1 MENWIKKQ
9 AALAPTRTA
18 VTNGTTSLSF
28 AQLAQ
33 TTAQLD
39 RKLAAL
45 GALKGQRVA
54 LLTDNSLAGYLTAMA
69 LLNAGKT
76 IVWLNRRLSAQEL
89 NYQLADSQ
97 VTVCLYEDQLDVN
110 GLNCQTISLS
120 QVKAAP
126 EQAFT
131 ACSDFNTT
139 AAASIMYTSGTTGQ
153 PKGVVQTFGNHFSSA
168 TASALNLGVTPAD
181 EWLCTVPIFHIS
193 GFSIMMRG
201 LIYGM
206 TVRLTNRFDAEEIH
220 QMLVNEPITMIS
232 VVPYM
237 LKKLLAV
244 KQAGQASYNQ
254 QFRGMLLGGGPID
267 QATLKQCQELNI
279 SVVQSYG
286 MTETCS
292 QIVALSFADAPQH
305 IGSSGKPLF
314 LTQLR
319 LAEDT
324 NEIQI
329 KTPALSPAYLGQ
341 PEKRAAKTTA
351 DGWFKTGDIGHFDAD
366 GFLYIHGRGD
376 DMIISGG
383 ENIFPDEVEAAYAQ
397 CPFAADIAVI
407 GVNDDQWEQKPV
419 AFVIPNEQTL
429 LARDLIDYGRE
440 RLAHYKV
447 PKNFYLIDQFPR
459 NASGKLQ
466 RFKLR
471 QFLDEHRAK
480 ELE

>member
-1 MENWIKKQ
+1 MDNWIKKQ
-9 AALAPTRTA
+9 AALAPNRAA
-18 VTNGTTSLSF
+18 VTDGNQTLTF
-28 AQLAQ
+28 TQLAQ
-33 TTAQLD
+33 TVDRLD
-39 RKLAAL
+39 RQLASLDAL
-45 GALKGQRVA
+45 GEQRIA
-54 LLTDNSLAGYLTAMA
+54 LLTDNSVTGYLTALA
-69 LLNAGKT
+69 ILNAGHT
-76 IVWLNRRLSAQEL
+76 IVWLNRRLSATEL

-97 VTVCLYEDQLDVN
+97 VAVCLYEDQLDVT
-110 GLNCQTISLS
+110 GLKCRTIALS
-120 QVKAAP
+120 QVQAAP
-126 EQAFT
+126 ETDFV
-131 ACSDFNTT
+131 ACSDFSTT
-139 AAASIMYTSGTTGQ
+139 AAASIMYTSGTTGR

-168 TASALNLGVTPAD
+168 TASALNLGITPAD

-193 GFSIMMRG
+193 GFSIIMRG

-206 TVRLTNRFDAEEIH
+206 TVRLTSHFDAAEIH
-220 QMLVNEPITMIS
+220 QMLVNEPVTMIS

-244 KQAGQASYNQ
+244 KQADQASYNQ

-267 QATLKQCQELNI
+267 QATLKQCEELEI
-279 SVVQSYG
+279 PVVQSYG

-292 QIVALSFADAPQH
+292 QIVALSFADAAKH

-324 NEIQI
+324 HEIQI

-341 PEKRAAKTTA
+341 PEKRAAKVTT
-351 DGWFKTGDIGHFDAD
+351 DGWFKTGDIGRLDSD

-397 CPFAADIAVI
+397 CPFVADIAVI
-407 GVNDDQWEQKPV
+407 GVADEQWEQKPV

-429 LARDLIDYGRE
+429 LARDLIDYGRQH
-440 RLAHYKV
+440 LAHYKV
-447 PKNFYLIDQFPR
+447 PKNFYLIDEFPH

-471 QFLDEHRAK
+471 EFLAEHRAR